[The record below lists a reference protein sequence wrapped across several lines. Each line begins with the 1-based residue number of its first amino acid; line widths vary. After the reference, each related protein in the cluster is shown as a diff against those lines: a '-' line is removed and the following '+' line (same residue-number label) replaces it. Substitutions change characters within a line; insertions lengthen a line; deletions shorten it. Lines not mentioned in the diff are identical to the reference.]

1 MSSFSIETVKRLRLK
16 PPVFSLLLSVSFGQA
31 YSQDSIDQKNPLAI
45 EKLGSPHES
54 DASVLP
60 PVTVTARKIKE
71 DIQKTPL
78 SVTVKTDMDLENKR
92 IQKTQE
98 LARWVPNFNFSDS
111 GIPFAN
117 LLNIRGIGSS
127 SALISPSVIYYI
139 DDLPVPTRIFD
150 QRFLDVSQV
159 EVLRGPQGVL
169 FGLNAQAGV
178 VNIKTNVPTRTPTS
192 EVGTELSSNQRRE
205 YNAMLSGSITDKIH
219 ARISAKIH
227 DHGGDLR
234 NYLFD
239 SHGQAIGRDRVV
251 REESLG
257 TFSGKAL
264 IEPDKDTKITLFGSY
279 RHDHLR
285 PTTGLLLDDPY
296 FPRTSL
302 NPVPTSTIENE
313 TVGLKVERLLNHA
326 QLTSITG
333 YQHYD
338 IGMTAD
344 LIDGFLG
351 SAQTG
356 NSPYL
361 SQPPGVNSRK
371 INEKHTQLTHE
382 FRLSGGTAEGMRWV
396 SGLSALYSNLDSTTD
411 VTSLRIANGSYTGK
425 IKTMD
430 LGVFGDI
437 TLPATE
443 KLRYIAGL
451 RGTYE
456 SQKFNGLFLGR
467 NGANSHFDESGSLN
481 YSFLTGR
488 TGLTYDVT
496 SEATAFIT
504 ISRGKKTGG
513 YLHYNQSASSGVSQ
527 PPYKSATTWSYE
539 AGLRGTLLNHRIRY
553 SVSAFLNNNKN
564 EQLFTYNPSIG
575 LVSAQ
580 NADTRTYGTELEFK
594 AHATKNLSLG
604 ANLSILHAKV
614 VGGQNTSLIG
624 NDVPYA
630 PEFTAG
636 IFAEYRHPFML
647 ATISGSAFGR
657 IEYQYTDSREIDPAN
672 SRRLA
677 GYDLTNLRAGWQT
690 GRFQIYMFV
699 ENLFNKEYVTSSFLN
714 GRSPSGQNVFAGIPG
729 LSRTLGTGVK
739 IYF

>member
-1 MSSFSIETVKRLRLK
+1 MSSFSTKTTRRLHLK
-16 PPVFSLLLSVSFGQA
+16 SLFFSLPLALSFEQA
-31 YSQDSIDQKNPLAI
+31 YSQEAMDQKTPPVREKMGNPN
-45 EKLGSPHES
+45 EG
-54 DASVLP
+54 DASTLP

-71 DIQKTPL
+71 EIQKAPL
-78 SVTVKTDMDLENKR
+78 SVTAKTDMDLEDEHL
-92 IQKTQE
+92 QKTQE
-98 LARWVPNFNFSDS
+98 LARWIPNFNFSDS

-150 QRFLDVSQV
+150 QRFSDVSQV

-178 VNIKTNVPTRTPTS
+178 VSIRTNDPTYTPTGGIGAEFGS
-192 EVGTELSSNQRRE
+192 HKIHE
-205 YNAMLSGSITDKIH
+205 YNLMISGPIIDKIY

-227 DHGGDLR
+227 DRDGDLR

-239 SHGQAIGRDRVV
+239 SNGQLTGRDRVV
-251 REESLG
+251 REQSLRF
-257 TFSGKAL
+257 FSGKIL
-264 IEPDKDTKITLFGSY
+264 IEPDENTKITLFGSY
-279 RHDHLR
+279 RHDHLH
-285 PTTGLLLDDPY
+285 PTTGLLLDDQH

-302 NPVPTSTIENE
+302 NPVPNSKTENE
-313 TVGLKVERLLNHA
+313 TVGMKIERILGNT

-338 IGMTAD
+338 LGMTAD

-356 NSPYL
+356 YSPHL
-361 SQPPGVNSRK
+361 SQSPGLNSRS
-371 INEKHTQLTHE
+371 INEKHTQFTHE
-382 FRLSGGTAEGMRWV
+382 FRLSGETSGGIRWV
-396 SGLSALYSNLDSTTD
+396 SGLSGLYSDLDSTTD

-425 IKTMD
+425 IKTLD
-430 LGVFGDI
+430 IGAFGDI
-437 TLPATE
+437 TLPATD
-443 KLRYIAGL
+443 KLSYIAGL

-456 SQKFNGLFLGR
+456 SKKFNGLFLGR
-467 NGANSHFDESGSLN
+467 HGANSHLDENGSLN

-488 TGLTYDVT
+488 TGLTYDFT
-496 SEATAFIT
+496 PTTTAFVT

-513 YLHYNQSASSGVSQ
+513 YLHYNQSASSGISQ
-527 PPYKSATTWSYE
+527 FPYKSATTWSYE
-539 AGLRGTLLNHRIRY
+539 AGLRGTLLNDRIRY
-553 SVSAFLNNNKN
+553 SASAFFNNNKN
-564 EQLFTYNPSIG
+564 EQLFTYNPSVG

-594 AHATKNLSLG
+594 AHATKNLALG
-604 ANLSILHAKV
+604 ANLSTLHAKV
-614 VGGQNTSLIG
+614 VGGQNASLIG

-630 PEFTAG
+630 PEFTTG

-672 SRRLA
+672 SRRLKE
-677 GYDLTNLRAGWQT
+677 YDLTNLRAGWET
-690 GRFQIYMFV
+690 GQFQIYIFV
-699 ENLFNKEYVTSSFLN
+699 ENIFDNEYVTSGFLN
-714 GRSPSGQNVFAGIPG
+714 GRNPSGQNVFAGIPG
-729 LSRTLGTGVK
+729 ASRTLGTGVK